1 MYEFTNEYAFVIAI
15 SVIISL
21 IGLRVARLTDSHDM
35 GIITILLAV
44 CLIGVI
50 SFILK

>member
-35 GIITILLAV
+35 GIITILLTV
-44 CLIGVI
+44 CLIGTI